1 MNKRALLGILAAG
14 GLAVL
19 ISCDGGSSAT
29 SAGLD
34 ANDCPYGTFRPVGLS
49 DCVFPAT
56 DVNNQAFGV
65 SDNRCASGQ
74 PAIPPQCVSDAGE
87 RAYLSTSSKCAT
99 GYRFLPGACDRNN
112 VSTGFGT
119 GSAGATSTGI
129 AFPVMGAAGDAS
141 TGAAGAIGTAGSF
154 ATVGEAGTGGAGAS
168 GSDFAGAGGVAGTGG
183 ASGTDGSASA
193 SSVDAS
199 DGSAESSF

>member
-119 GSAGATSTGI
+119 G
-129 AFPVMGAAGDAS
+129 
-141 TGAAGAIGTAGSF
+141 TAGSF